1 MWLKLIF
8 FLSLCSFAGSLQ
20 AQPVEL
26 NTGGA
31 NFEVAG
37 HLWASPLQTQFAGA
51 EEALAAYRSGQFQK
65 LPGYLGRGYQKDA
78 VWLAFEVPA
87 AEAQWQFLVA
97 QVGPAYLDFVSAWQ
111 ADVAGHLRSLGRA
124 GDQVP
129 LNQVDISAFKPSFA
143 VQLASGASST
153 VLLRIQTTSAQ
164 VATVKL
170 YRATHFPSAQATESL
185 VLGLESAAFLMMS
198 LVAIGMFWVLRERIY
213 LLWLTMIVALAGQ
226 AFMSTGMGYFY
237 LNWTNLYNVNKI
249 TNGMT
254 VVSIVTLSLFANVL
268 FDLKALHRWLHRFIV
283 ASSVFILVL
292 AGVGIT
298 LTLPKFAPV
307 FLLTSIAMMIV
318 LSIGIVVQM
327 IRRHPVS
334 LRYAPMFLLTF
345 LVALVTMLAVGSSW
359 LPFSELTAS
368 AWQVANLCNL
378 LSLQFAMFS
387 RALEAQRK
395 HAQERTQLLAQLT
408 EQNRELEARVERR
421 TASLSKAL
429 HDVQQA
435 ESSQRQLLAMASHE
449 FRTPAA
455 WIKSSLDSLMILKDQ
470 IPPEIAKRLTNMR
483 QASLRMIGLAND
495 LINEDRLHE
504 LALKPHMA
512 VLDLRQLAAEVMAR
526 YGANPEVVAELGTG
540 PLPITGDSALLG
552 IALHNLIDNAL
563 RHGRPS
569 GPENQ
574 LILVSLQVQTDHVE
588 FQVADNGPG
597 IPDSKKEWVFER
609 YHAGPYRDFADS
621 NGKTSTS
628 SGLGLSIVQDIA
640 QAHGGQAL
648 VHDNQPHGAI
658 LVLSLPI

>member
-1 MWLKLIF
+1 MWLKIIF
-8 FLSLCSFAGSLQ
+8 FLSLCSFGGSLQ

-31 NFEVAG
+31 SFEVAG
-37 HLWASPLQTQFAGA
+37 HLWASPLQTQFAGP

-65 LPGYLGRGYQKDA
+65 LPGYLGRGYQKHA
-78 VWLAFEVPA
+78 VWLAFDVPA
-87 AEAQWQFLVA
+87 AQGDWKFLVA
-97 QVGPAYLDFVSAWQ
+97 QVGPAYLDHVSAWQ
-111 ADVAGHLRSLGRA
+111 ADAAGHLRSLGRA

-129 LNQVDISAFKPSFA
+129 LANVEIPALKPSFA
-143 VQLASGASST
+143 LQLSGTASST

-164 VATVKL
+164 VAIVKL
-170 YRATHFPSAQATESL
+170 YRATHFPSVQATESL
-185 VLGLESAAFLMMS
+185 LLGLEFAAFLMMS
-198 LVAIGMFWVLRERIY
+198 VVALGMFWVLREKIY
-213 LLWLTMIVALAGQ
+213 LLWLGLILTLAGQ
-226 AFMSTGMGYFY
+226 AFMSTGMAYFY
-237 LNWTNLYNVNKI
+237 LHWDDLYSVNKI

-254 VVSIVTLSLFANVL
+254 VVSIVTLALFANTL
-268 FDLKALHRWLHRFIV
+268 FDLKALHRWLHCFIV

-327 IRRHPVS
+327 IRRHQVS

-387 RALEAQRK
+387 RAVEAQRK
-395 HAQERTQLLAQLT
+395 HAQERTRLLAQLT
-408 EQNRELEARVERR
+408 QHNQELEARVERR

-429 HDVQQA
+429 QDVQHA

-455 WIKSSLDSLMILKDQ
+455 WIKASLDSLVILKDQ
-470 IPPEIAKRLTNMR
+470 IPPEITKRLTNMR

-563 RHGRPS
+563 RHGQPAAPERP
-569 GPENQ
+569 
-574 LILVSLQVQTDHVE
+574 LIRVSLQVLPDHVE

-597 IPDSKKEWVFER
+597 IPESKKEWVFER
-609 YHAGPYRDFADS
+609 YHAGAYRDSSESD
-621 NGKTSTS
+621 GPPSTS
-628 SGLGLSIVQDIA
+628 SGLGLAIVQDIA
-640 QAHGGQAL
+640 HAHGGQAR
-648 VHDNQPHGAI
+648 VRDNQPHGAI

>member
-1 MWLKLIF
+1 MWLPLILL
-8 FLSLCSFAGSLQ
+8 LSMCGAGSLLQ
-20 AQPVEL
+20 AQPVQL
-26 NTGGA
+26 DTQGA
-31 NFEVAG
+31 TFEVAG
-37 HLWASPLQTQFAGA
+37 HLWASPLQSHFASP
-51 EEALAAYRSGQFQK
+51 EEALVAYRSGQFQK
-65 LPGYLGRGYQKDA
+65 LPGFLGRGFQKDA
-78 VWLAFEVPA
+78 VWLAFDVPA
-87 AEAQWQFLVA
+87 AQGELKFLVA

-111 ADVAGHLRSLGRA
+111 ADAAGHLRSLGRA

-129 LNQVDISAFKPSFA
+129 LATVEIPALKPSFA
-143 VQLASGASST
+143 VKLTSGASST
-153 VLLRIQTTSAQ
+153 VLLRIETTSAR
-164 VATVKL
+164 VAIVKL
-170 YRATHFPSAQATESL
+170 YRAPRFPSAQATEGL
-185 VLGLESAAFLMMS
+185 LLGLEFAAFLMMS
-198 LVAIGMFWVLRERIY
+198 LVALGMFWVLRERIY
-213 LLWLTMIVALAGQ
+213 LLWLAVILTTAGQ
-226 AFMSTGMGYFY
+226 AFMSTGLGYSH
-237 LNWTNLYNVNKI
+237 LSWTNLYNINKL
-249 TNGMT
+249 TNSLT
-254 VVSIVTLSLFANVL
+254 LVSVVMSALFANVL
-268 FDLKALHRWLHRFIV
+268 FDLESLRRWLHRCIIGL
-283 ASSVFILVL
+283 SVFILVF
-292 AGVGIT
+292 AGVGIA
-298 LTLPKFAPV
+298 LTQPKIAPA
-307 FLLTSIAMMIV
+307 FLLASIFMIIV
-318 LSIGIVVQM
+318 VSIGIVVQM
-327 IRRHPVS
+327 VRRHPTS
-334 LRYAPMFLLTF
+334 LRYGPMFLLSF
-345 LVALVTMLAVGSSW
+345 LVGIATMLAVGSSL

-378 LSLQFAMFS
+378 LSLQVAMFS
-387 RALEAQRK
+387 RALQAQRK
-395 HAQERTQLLAQLT
+395 HAQERAQLLAQLT
-408 EQNRELEARVERR
+408 QQNQELETRVEHR

-455 WIKSSLDSLMILKDQ
+455 WIKASLDSLVILKDQ
-470 IPPEIAKRLTNMR
+470 IPPEITKRLTNMR

-597 IPDSKKEWVFER
+597 IPDGKKEWVFER
-609 YHAGPYRDFADS
+609 YHADPYRDSKDS
-621 NGKTSTS
+621 DDKQSTS

-640 QAHGGQAL
+640 HAHGGRAL
-648 VHDNQPHGAI
+648 VRDKQPHGAT

>member
-1 MWLKLIF
+1 MWLPLILL
-8 FLSLCSFAGSLQ
+8 LSMCGAGSLLQ
-20 AQPVEL
+20 AQPVQL
-26 NTGGA
+26 DTQGA
-31 NFEVAG
+31 TFEVAG
-37 HLWASPLQTQFAGA
+37 HLWASPLQSHFASP
-51 EEALAAYRSGQFQK
+51 EEALVAYRSGQFQK
-65 LPGYLGRGYQKDA
+65 LPGFLGRGFQKDA
-78 VWLAFEVPA
+78 VWLAFDVPA
-87 AEAQWQFLVA
+87 AEAERQFLVA
-97 QVGPAYLDFVSAWQ
+97 QVGRANLDYVNAWQ
-111 ADVAGHLRSLGRA
+111 ANAAGQLSPLGRA

-129 LNQVDISAFKPSFA
+129 LAQVDIPALKPSFA

-164 VATVKL
+164 VAIVKL
-170 YRATHFPSAQATESL
+170 HRAKTFPSVQATESL
-185 VLGLESAAFLMMS
+185 VLGVESAAFLMMS
-198 LVAIGMFWVLRERIY
+198 LVALGMFWVLRERIY
-213 LLWLTMIVALAGQ
+213 LLWLTMIVALTGQ

-237 LNWTNLYNVNKI
+237 LHWDDLHDVNRL
-249 TNGMT
+249 TTGLT
-254 VVSIVTLSLFANVL
+254 AAAIVLTQLFANLL
-268 FDLKALHRWLHRFIV
+268 FDFKSLHRWLHRFIV
-283 ASSVFILVL
+283 GLSVLVIVFAIAAL
-292 AGVGIT
+292 S
-298 LTLPKFAPV
+298 LTLPMLAPV
-307 FLLTSIAMMIV
+307 FLLATFLIMI
-318 LSIGIVVQM
+318 LLLIGILLQM
-327 IRRHPVS
+327 VRRHPVS
-334 LRYAPMFLLTF
+334 LRYGPMFLLTF
-345 LVALVTMLAVGSSW
+345 LIGAVTMLATGTTW
-359 LPFSELTAS
+359 MPFSEWTAS
-368 AWQVANLCNL
+368 AWQVANLGNL
-378 LSLQFAMFS
+378 VSLQVAMFS
-387 RALEAQRK
+387 RALQAQRK
-395 HAQERTQLLAQLT
+395 HAQERAQLLAQLT
-408 EQNRELEARVERR
+408 QQNQELEARVERR
-421 TASLSKAL
+421 TAGLSKAL
-429 HDVQQA
+429 YDVQQA

-597 IPDSKKEWVFER
+597 IPDGKKEWVFER
-609 YHAGPYRDFADS
+609 YHADPYRDSKDS
-621 NGKTSTS
+621 DDKQSTS

-640 QAHGGQAL
+640 HAHGGRAL
-648 VHDNQPHGAI
+648 VRDKQPHGAT

>member
-1 MWLKLIF
+1 MWLKIIF
-8 FLSLCSFAGSLQ
+8 FLSLCSFGGSLQ

-26 NTGGA
+26 DTGGA
-31 NFEVAG
+31 SFEVAG
-37 HLWASPLQTQFAGA
+37 HLWASPLQAQFAGP

-65 LPGYLGRGYQKDA
+65 LPGYLGRGYQKHA
-78 VWLAFEVPA
+78 VWLAFDVPA
-87 AEAQWQFLVA
+87 AQGDWKFLVA
-97 QVGPAYLDFVSAWQ
+97 QVGPAYLDHVSAWQ
-111 ADVAGHLRSLGRA
+111 ADAAGHLRSLGRA

-129 LNQVDISAFKPSFA
+129 LANVEIPALKPSFA
-143 VQLASGASST
+143 LQLSGTASST

-164 VATVKL
+164 VAIVKL
-170 YRATHFPSAQATESL
+170 YRATHFPSVQATESL
-185 VLGLESAAFLMMS
+185 LLGLEFAAFLMMS
-198 LVAIGMFWVLRERIY
+198 IVALGMFWVLRERIY
-213 LLWLTMIVALAGQ
+213 LLWLASILTAAGQ
-226 AFMSTGMGYFY
+226 AFMASGTGYFY
-237 LNWTNLYNVNKI
+237 LPWDNLYNVNRF
-249 TNGMT
+249 TNGFT
-254 VVSIVTLSLFANVL
+254 VGGIVVTALFAMVL
-268 FDLKALHRWLHRFIV
+268 FDFKSLHRWLHSLVISLAVLALIIFITGF
-283 ASSVFILVL
+283 ALTLQMRTRILVL
-292 AGVGIT
+292 IFI
-298 LTLPKFAPV
+298 L
-307 FLLTSIAMMIV
+307 MMIV
-318 LSIGIVVQM
+318 SCTCIVLQM
-327 IRRHPVS
+327 LRRHPTS
-334 LRYAPMFLLTF
+334 LRYGPMFLLLF
-345 LVALVTMLAVGSSW
+345 LVGAVTMLAVGSSW

-387 RALEAQRK
+387 RAVEAQRK
-395 HAQERTQLLAQLT
+395 HAQERTRLLAQLT
-408 EQNRELEARVERR
+408 EQNQELEARVERR

-455 WIKSSLDSLMILKDQ
+455 WIKASLDSLVILKEQ
-470 IPPEIAKRLTNMR
+470 IPPEITKRLTNMR

-526 YGANPEVVAELGTG
+526 YGVNPEVVAELGTG

-609 YHAGPYRDFADS
+609 YHADPYRDFADS
-621 NGKTSTS
+621 NAKTSTS

-648 VHDNQPHGAI
+648 VRDNQPHGAI